1 MKELF
6 SGYYRP
12 SEIDFQK
19 IWQSATFVLDANI
32 LLNMYRYP
40 EEARRQLFTVL
51 QSIAPRLWVPYQAAL
66 EFQRNR
72 LTVIAEQKKRFS
84 DVRKVLDSSRA
95 AMISELEKLQ
105 LKKRHSSIQ
114 ADELVSA
121 LDQQITDFLA
131 NLDQLEAT
139 QLSVADSDPIREQL
153 DELLKEKV
161 GESFSQ
167 EEINK
172 IYQEGEIRFKSE
184 IPPGYKDQ
192 KKETENKSD
201 IFSYGGVIYQRKY
214 GDWVLWKQIINK
226 ALQDSIQSIVFLTD
240 DEKEDWWWISDSQ
253 GKKKIGPRPELVN
266 EISREAGTKF
276 FYMYNSE
283 QFMKYSKEFLNI
295 NITDESISQVR
306 EIVRESK
313 TVSLEGHL
321 AFTRWFIAA
330 KCILVWLQKRYANFS
345 IVENERNFP
354 YFIVRDPESGE
365 KFGFEV
371 KILRDPRNAQFIL
384 RDQKYRGYYKN
395 RKGSLDEITFVFV
408 TQDEE
413 TASKTV
419 QIVQTNNSKLPLYV
433 NLIIGVANLENKDDL
448 TAEFYPLA
456 EFNRDVF

>member
-139 QLSVADSDPIREQL
+139 QLSVTDSDPIREQL
-153 DELLKEKV
+153 DQLLKEKV

-167 EEINK
+167 EEITK
-172 IYQEGEIRFKSE
+172 IYQEGEIRFKSD

-192 KKETENKSD
+192 KKETDSKSD

-214 GDWVLWKQIINK
+214 GDLVLWKQIINK
-226 ALQDSIQSIVFLTD
+226 ASQDSIQSIVFLTD
-240 DEKEDWWWISDSQ
+240 DEKEDWWWITDSQ
-253 GKKKIGPRPELVN
+253 GKNKIGPRPELVN
-266 EISREAGTKF
+266 EISREAGTKL

-283 QFMKYSKEFLNI
+283 QFLKYSKEFLNT
-295 NITDESISQVR
+295 NVTDESISQVR
-306 EIVRESK
+306 EVVRA
-313 TVSLEGHL
+313 SLEGRL
-321 AFTRWFIAA
+321 AFRQLELVAA
-330 KCILVWLQKRYANFS
+330 KSVLIWLQKRYANFS
-345 IVENERNFP
+345 ILENKRGFP
-354 YFIVRDPESGE
+354 DYIVRDSESE
-365 KFGFEV
+365 RNLGFEI
-371 KILRDPRNAQFIL
+371 KIFRDPLTVRSIL
-384 RDQKYRGYYKN
+384 RDQKYRGYYETKE
-395 RKGSLDEITFVFV
+395 GSLDEITFVFV
-408 TQDEE
+408 MQDEE
-413 TASKTV
+413 VAHQTI
-419 QIVQTNNSKLPLYV
+419 QILEKNNSQLPPCV
-433 NLIIGVANLENKDDL
+433 NLIIGVANLENEDDS
-448 TAEFYPLA
+448 TAEFYLLA
-456 EFNRDVF
+456 EFNRDAL

>member
-12 SEIDFQK
+12 SKMEFQE

-84 DVRKVLDSSRA
+84 DVRKVLESSTSG
-95 AMISELEKLQ
+95 MIYELKNLH
-105 LKKRHSSIQ
+105 LKKRYSSIQ

-121 LDQQITDFLA
+121 LEEQITNFLVKF
-131 NLDQLEAT
+131 DQLEAT
-139 QLSVADSDPIREQL
+139 QLLVENSDPIREQL
-153 DELLKEKV
+153 DQLLKEKF

-167 EEINK
+167 EEIDK
-172 IYQEGEIRFKSE
+172 IYKEGEVRFKSE

-192 KKETENKSD
+192 KKETESKSD
-201 IFSYGGVIYQRKY
+201 IFSYDGVIYQRKY
-214 GDWVLWKQIINK
+214 GDFVLWKQIINK
-226 ALQDSIQSIVFLTD
+226 ALQDSIQSIVFITD
-240 DEKEDWWWISDSQ
+240 DEKEDWWWITDSQ

-266 EISREAGTKF
+266 EISREAGTKL

-283 QFMKYSKEFLNI
+283 QFMKHSKEFLNT
-295 NITDESISQVR
+295 NVTDESISQVR
-306 EIVRESK
+306 EIARESK
-313 TVSLEGHL
+313 TASLEGHL
-321 AFTRWFIAA
+321 AFKPWVVAA
-330 KCILVWLQKRYANFS
+330 QCILVWLKKRYANFS
-345 IVENERNFP
+345 ILENERDFP
-354 YFIVRDPESGE
+354 DFIVRDPESE
-365 KFGFEV
+365 KNFGFEV
-371 KILRDPRNAQFIL
+371 KVLRDPLNARFIL
-384 RDQKYRGYYKN
+384 RDQKYRNYYET

-413 TASKTV
+413 TASKTI
-419 QIVQTNNSKLPLYV
+419 QIIQRNNNQLPPCV
-433 NLIIGVANLENKDDL
+433 NLIIGVANLENENYF

-456 EFNRDVF
+456 EFNRDVS